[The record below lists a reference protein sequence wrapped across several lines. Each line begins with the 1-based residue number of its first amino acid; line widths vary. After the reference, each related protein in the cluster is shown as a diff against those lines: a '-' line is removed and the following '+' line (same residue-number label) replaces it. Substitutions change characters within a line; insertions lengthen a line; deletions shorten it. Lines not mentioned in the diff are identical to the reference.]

1 MPAAISLLNVVPDNK
16 KNFFTK
22 LIFKL
27 LDRVLAINKLNA
39 LYRENNLHGLDK
51 TSFAKKLLD
60 GLNIR
65 LSGIDELL
73 AKIPKT
79 GPLVIASNH
88 PFGGIEGVFLAWA
101 IEQVRPDIKVM
112 ANQGLKIFPE
122 LEDYFIF
129 TNPLSENDPKNAH

>member
-16 KNFFTK
+16 KNVITK
-22 LIFKL
+22 LLIKL
-27 LDRVLAINKLNA
+27 LDRALAIHKLDS
-39 LYRENNLHGLDK
+39 LYRELNLHGLDK
-51 TSFAKKLLD
+51 TTFAKSLLD
-60 GLNIR
+60 GLNIQ
-65 LSGIDELL
+65 LLGLEELL

-79 GPLVIASNH
+79 GPVVIASNH

-129 TNPLSENDPKNAH
+129 TNPSCTFL